1 MTAPARIAAEDYLD
15 ALAAQGIAYLFCNP
29 GTDFAPIVEAFARAA
44 RTNRPVPK
52 PMVIPHENAAVA
64 MAHGYTMVT
73 GRPQAVMTHTNVGTA
88 NAINAL
94 IDAARDRIP
103 MLLTSGRTPV
113 MEQGPSGA
121 RNVYIHWAQEMFDQA
136 GMLREVVKWDYELRR
151 PDQIADVVAR
161 GMELATAS
169 PAGPVYLSLPRE
181 VLGEAVEPQGAAPR
195 PPRARPAAPVP
206 ALTEVERLADWIAQ
220 ARMPLVITGSL
231 GRDPQENTALA
242 RLAERFAL
250 PVVPF
255 NPRYHAMSSRHPMY
269 QGGNPGPLLA
279 EADLVIGWENDV
291 PWYPGTH
298 RLAAGAR
305 VVQIGEDPLYARY
318 PMRSFPSDLTL
329 RCASL
334 PLLEALDAALAAR
347 VSRAGS
353 PDVAARRAALT
364 ARSDALR
371 AGWAAEAARDGD
383 GAFCT
388 MAWLNHCLRG
398 IVNADTLV
406 VSEYS
411 FRQEHCPLDA
421 PGSLFGLSPAGGLGW
436 GLGAALGA
444 KLAVP
449 EKQVIAVLGDGA
461 YMFANPTACH
471 FVGQA
476 HKLPVL
482 SVIYNNALYG
492 AVRRATLDM
501 YPDSTAA
508 DEDGQ
513 RLAELGPS
521 PAFERL
527 VEAHGGHGER
537 VERPSDLPA
546 ALARA
551 AAAVGAGRQAVV
563 NVLCPGGMSGGMSER
578 RAG

>member
-444 KLAVP
+444 KLAAP